1 MTDETKK
8 IPVTVYQ
15 VALLIKKIAWKI
27 GEDYGLA
34 PADFEFILDTSL
46 EDNSFR
52 IAAGPKVIVR
62 HKIIPSDTID
72 FQLRRIIEQI
82 PPLVRSKALQLSS
95 DVVASNVQ
103 FKALSP
109 EPELEDSEF
118 VEIELLQVVRVVH
131 KSGFCVTKASAA
143 GVGNFT
149 KLVSLAKKETA
160 DLLRALEDSDNA

>member
-1 MTDETKK
+1 MAEDSKN
-8 IPVTVYQ
+8 IPVTIYQ

-27 GEDYGLA
+27 GEDYNLT
-34 PADFEFILDTSL
+34 PDNFEFILDTSL
-46 EDNSFR
+46 EDGSFR

-62 HKIIPSDTID
+62 HKIIPSDSID

-95 DVVASNVQ
+95 DVIASNVQ
-103 FKALSP
+103 FRELSP
-109 EPELEDSEF
+109 EPELDNSEF

-131 KSGFCVTKASAA
+131 KSGFCTTKASAA